1 MVIYSRAYEL
11 NTFEMHEEHVLS
23 PGEKIAILMPSVF
36 FIVLIIIK
44 SVSDARLAYDLKTKL
59 HIKNDSVITEVINP
73 NLFLGLFLDF
83 MILSITNGLSLILV
97 LNQIEIG
104 IIQLLVGIIASI
116 LGIVYLDADK
126 ELIAKKIYEKTITD
140 RIFAFCY
147 YFTFAQ
153 MGYFL
158 FFDIQLFSLNVIFSP
173 WIGFVTFGII
183 AYFFERGF
191 TFAMRARMP

>member
-1 MVIYSRAYEL
+1 MEYVI
-11 NTFEMHEEHVLS
+11 T

-44 SVSDARLAYDLKTKL
+44 SVSDARLAYELKKKL
-59 HIKNDSVITEVINP
+59 KLENESTISEVIGP
-73 NLFLGLFLDF
+73 NLYLGYFFDYL
-83 MILSITNGLSLILV
+83 ILAITNGLSLILV

-126 ELIAKKIYEKTITD
+126 DLIAQKIYGKTITE

-153 MGYFL
+153 TGYFF
-158 FFDIQLFSLNVIFSP
+158 FFDIQLLSLNVIFSP
-173 WIGFVTFGII
+173 WIGFI
-183 AYFFERGF
+183 AFFVVAYLFDKGF
-191 TFAMRARMP
+191 TSAMRSRMP

>member
-1 MVIYSRAYEL
+1 
-11 NTFEMHEEHVLS
+11 VLA

-73 NLFLGLFLDF
+73 NLFLGLFLDY

-126 ELIAKKIYEKTITD
+126 ELIAQKVYEKTITD

-153 MGYFL
+153 MGYFI
-158 FFDIQLFSLNVIFSP
+158 FFDIQFYSLDVVFSP
-173 WIGFVTFGII
+173 WIGFVTFSIV
-183 AYFFERGF
+183 AYFFERVF

>member
-1 MVIYSRAYEL
+1 MLV
-11 NTFEMHEEHVLS
+11 EHVLS

-44 SVSDARLAYDLKTKL
+44 SVSDARLAYDLRSKL
-59 HIKNDSVITEVINP
+59 HIKDDSVIAEVINP

-97 LNQIEIG
+97 LNQIEVG

-116 LGIVYLDADK
+116 LGIVYLEADK
-126 ELIAKKIYEKTITD
+126 DLIVKKIYEKSITD

-153 MGYFL
+153 MGYFI
-158 FFDIQLFSLNVIFSP
+158 FVDIRFFSLDVGFSP
-173 WIGFVTFGII
+173 WIGFVAFGVI
-183 AYFFERGF
+183 AFFFEKGF

>member
-1 MVIYSRAYEL
+1 M
-11 NTFEMHEEHVLS
+11 
-23 PGEKIAILMPSVF
+23 
-36 FIVLIIIK
+36 
-44 SVSDARLAYDLKTKL
+44 AYDLKTKL

-126 ELIAKKIYEKTITD
+126 DLIAKKIYEKTITD

-153 MGYFL
+153 MGYFF

-173 WIGFVTFGII
+173 WIGFVTFSII
-183 AYFFERGF
+183 AYQ
-191 TFAMRARMP
+191 

>member
-1 MVIYSRAYEL
+1 M
-11 NTFEMHEEHVLS
+11 LS

-44 SVSDARLAYDLKTKL
+44 SVSDARLAYELKARL
-59 HIKNDSVITEVINP
+59 HVKNDSVIAEIVNP
-73 NLFLGLFLDF
+73 NLFLGLFFDYL
-83 MILSITNGLSLILV
+83 ILAITNGLSLILV
-97 LNQIEIG
+97 LNQIEVG

-126 ELIAKKIYEKTITD
+126 DLIAKKIYDKTITD

-153 MGYFL
+153 MGYFI
-158 FFDIQLFSLNVIFSP
+158 FFDIQFYSLDVVFSP
-173 WIGFVTFGII
+173 WIGFVAFGIV
-183 AYFFERGF
+183 AYFFEKGF